1 MGAEV
6 GRGSLVDG
14 EMGEGRTIPEPRIGG
29 VDIDSTELGWSIT
42 HRRSNYPH
50 ISNAAKART
59 LLHKTIPSMSA

>member
-29 VDIDSTELGWSIT
+29 VDIDSTDWDGQ
-42 HRRSNYPH
+42 
-50 ISNAAKART
+50 
-59 LLHKTIPSMSA
+59 